1 MKGTAARFSGY
12 KTAVASSLLLAFIA
26 ADAHAQG
33 LTKAKGFLTT
43 LKDNILAFIPIIAVL
58 AGLVLV
64 ILYWFNVIQKEGFI
78 KWIVGLIIAGSVA
91 EIVALFVT

>member
-1 MKGTAARFSGY
+1 MKGTARFAY
-12 KTAVASSLLLAFIA
+12 YRTAVASYLLLAFVA

-33 LTKAKGFLTT
+33 LAKAKGFLTL
-43 LKDNILAFIPIIAVL
+43 LKDNLLAFIPIIAIC

-64 ILYWFNVIQKEGFI
+64 MLYWFNVIQKEGFI
-78 KWIVGLIIAGSVA
+78 KWIVGLIFAGSVS

>member
-1 MKGTAARFSGY
+1 MKGTPARFADY
-12 KTAVASSLLLAFIA
+12 KTAVASSLLLATVA
-26 ADAHAQG
+26 ADADAQG
-33 LTKAKGFLTT
+33 LAKAKGFLNS
-43 LKDNILAFIPIIAVL
+43 LKDNLLAFVPIIAIC

-64 ILYWFNVIQKEGFI
+64 ILYWFNVIQKEGF

>member
-12 KTAVASSLLLAFIA
+12 KTALASSLILAFIA

-33 LTKAKGFLTT
+33 LTKGKGFLNA
-43 LKDNILAFIPIIAVL
+43 LKDNLQVFIPIIGTY

-64 ILYWFNVIQKEGFI
+64 ILYWFNVIRKEGFI
-78 KWIVGLIIAGSVA
+78 NWIVGLMIAGSVG